1 MAARTQIPS
10 FQVLYH
16 ELVRAPWI
24 CLSAMRAESASAD
37 SVGSAGG
44 DDPVLVLG
52 GLFSRPFYYAPLGRT
67 VRQRG
72 YAVHFDDVVNARPFR
87 PHLVDLRARV
97 LEIAAEA
104 GVPVRIIGHS
114 LGGLHAMALLADL
127 PESIAQV
134 IAVGSPIVGGTPWK
148 PLQRVAERVLQ
159 VEGSETLGLRE
170 RAAPYVD
177 RVTTISSPGDM
188 VAPPTSC
195 VIDGARNII
204 LSDVP
209 PRDVLLASHGG
220 MIFMQAAVRTVLA
233 SLAAVPPLQVN
244 PGGRLD
250 SLGAFRDNPRPSS
263 FDEVQ

>member
-10 FQVLYH
+10 LQVLYH

-24 CLSAMRAESASAD
+24 CLTAMRAESPAPEPIVAT
-37 SVGSAGG
+37 GG
-44 DDPVLVLG
+44 GEPVLVLG
-52 GLFSRPFYYAPLGRT
+52 GLFSRPFYYAPLGRII
-67 VRQRG
+67 RRRG
-72 YAVHFDDVVNARPFR
+72 YSVHFDDVFNARPFR

-97 LEIAAEA
+97 QEIAADT
-104 GVPVRIIGHS
+104 GGPIRIIGHS

-127 PESIAQV
+127 PDAIAQV

-159 VEGSETLGLRE
+159 VHGRETLGLRE
-170 RAAPYVD
+170 RGAPYAD

-209 PRDVLLASHGG
+209 PRDALLASHGG

-233 SLAAVPPLQVN
+233 SLAAVPPRDTGLR
-244 PGGRLD
+244 GRLD

-263 FDEVQ
+263 LDEVQ

>member
-24 CLSAMRAESASAD
+24 CLSAMRAEVPDPDAGVA
-37 SVGSAGG
+37 VGEGE
-44 DDPVLVLG
+44 PVLVLG

-72 YAVHFDDVVNARPFR
+72 YSVYFDDVFNARPFR

-97 LEIAAEA
+97 QEIVAET
-104 GVPVRIIGHS
+104 GVSVRIIGHS

-127 PESIAQV
+127 PESIAQI

-148 PLQRVAERVLQ
+148 PLQRVAERVLEVQ
-159 VEGSETLGLRE
+159 GSETVGLRE
-170 RAAPYVD
+170 RAAPYAD
-177 RVTTISSPGDM
+177 RVTTISSPGDL

-195 VIDGARNII
+195 VIEGARNII
-204 LSDVP
+204 LSNVP
-209 PRDVLLASHGG
+209 RRDALLASHGG
-220 MIFMQAAVRTVLA
+220 MIFMQAAVRTIVA
-233 SLAAVPPLQVN
+233 SLAAIPPQRE
-244 PGGRLD
+244 GQRGRLD